1 MVLSTIPV
9 VKWAGTWTDS
19 VPIALTLLAEIQQ
32 MRDAEYRALIVLPSP
47 SQTNHWLAANG
58 LAIR

>member
-9 VKWAGTWTDS
+9 VKWAGTWTGS

-32 MRDAEYRALIVLPSP
+32 IVLPSP